1 MSSNLL
7 GVTRSGHEDVKWLE
21 RLIVRELQREP
32 ANDRDRLLQSHRGN
46 LISQSDLSC
55 KPAGSADPS

>member
-7 GVTRSGHEDVKWLE
+7 GVTRSGHEDVEWLE

-32 ANDRDRLLQSHRGN
+32 ANDRDRLLEKADGSA
-46 LISQSDLSC
+46 C